1 MTENNYCVYM
11 HVNKINDK
19 KYIGITKNKPEDR
32 WQNGHGYKRQIFYKA
47 IQKYGWDNFDHI
59 ILFENLSEEEACK
72 KEIELISLH
81 KSDNKN
87 YGYNISHG
95 GENGHNELWN
105 DKEYYEAQ
113 IKERKER
120 WNDEN
125 FRKRHAESMKLAMN
139 KNDYKDKQ
147 AEITKDR
154 WEKGSFDEVHCKKV
168 ICLETGKIYKSIT
181 DASKLTNIC
190 RGDIGK
196 CCLHQ
201 IKTANGYHWQYYKD
215 ELNLEE
221 NRKHLIDKIGYGRG
235 KKIICVET
243 GKIYNSIKDAS
254 LDINI
259 DNSYIGKAVKGIR
272 ETAGGYHWEIA

>member
-1 MTENNYCVYM
+1 
-11 HVNKINDK
+11 
-19 KYIGITKNKPEDR
+19 
-32 WQNGHGYKRQIFYKA
+32 
-47 IQKYGWDNFDHI
+47 
-59 ILFENLSEEEACK
+59 
-72 KEIELISLH
+72 
-81 KSDNKN
+81 
-87 YGYNISHG
+87 
-95 GENGHNELWN
+95 
-105 DKEYYEAQ
+105 
-113 IKERKER
+113 
-120 WNDEN
+120 
-125 FRKRHAESMKLAMN
+125 MKLAMN

-190 RGDIGK
+190 RGDIGR
-196 CCLHQ
+196 CCLNQ

-221 NRKHLIDKIGYGRG
+221 NRKRLIDKIGYGRG

-259 DNSYIGKAVKGIR
+259 DNSFIGKAVKGIR